1 MKAIMI
7 AATMVLTAST
17 AHAAHSC
24 SDYLYK
30 DGFYTRARSEC
41 AVVNTPQ
48 IETSLWIYLDGM
60 KHIDIDKWKKSCL
73 AITDDQKLREYIQKG
88 SDAFDRMAKE
98 KGQEDACLD
107 LYDEFVEHE
116 KGKK

>member
-7 AATMVLTAST
+7 AATMVLAAST
-17 AHAAHSC
+17 AHAANSC

-30 DGFYTRARSEC
+30 DGFSTRARSEC
-41 AVVNTPQ
+41 ADMDRPH
-48 IETSLWIYLDGM
+48 IEASLWIYLDGM

-73 AITDDQKLREYIQKG
+73 AITDDQKLREYIQNG
-88 SDAFDRMAKE
+88 SDAFDRMVKE
-98 KGQEDACLD
+98 KGREDGCLD
-107 LYDEFVEHE
+107 LYNKFIEHE